1 MYFLDNNDFGLVN
14 FRIINLIKIKEQLTV
29 NKFVSVLDAFKI
41 YLN

>member
-1 MYFLDNNDFGLVN
+1 VYFLDNNDFGLVN